1 MVGSNSGS
9 IRGINRWRGHGK
21 AWCYAARG
29 FSRWGG
35 RPNGSGGVLV
45 GLYSVSK
52 NEKKKEKKEKE
63 KKEKNKKKGGKK
75 GIESK
80 IR

>member
-1 MVGSNSGS
+1 M
-9 IRGINRWRGHGK
+9 
-21 AWCYAARG
+21 AQ
-29 FSRWGG
+29 
-35 RPNGSGGVLV
+35 GGVLV
-45 GLYSVSK
+45 GLYLVSK

>member
-1 MVGSNSGS
+1 M
-9 IRGINRWRGHGK
+9 RGRLEPKDTVERFG
-21 AWCYAARG
+21 
-29 FSRWGG
+29 
-35 RPNGSGGVLV
+35 GSGGVLV
-45 GLYSVSK
+45 GLYLSVK

>member
-1 MVGSNSGS
+1 MMS
-9 IRGINRWRGHGK
+9 
-21 AWCYAARG
+21 
-29 FSRWGG
+29 
-35 RPNGSGGVLV
+35 GSGGGLG
-45 GLYSVSK
+45 GLYLSVK

>member
-1 MVGSNSGS
+1 MLLAGLEPGTSPFSS
-9 IRGINRWRGHGK
+9 FLAKRSTK
-21 AWCYAARG
+21 DPG
-29 FSRWGG
+29 FSSVERF
-35 RPNGSGGVLV
+35 PGSGGVLV

>member
-1 MVGSNSGS
+1 M
-9 IRGINRWRGHGK
+9 RRPRFRREYR
-21 AWCYAARG
+21 A
-29 FSRWGG
+29 SRE
-35 RPNGSGGVLV
+35 GSGGVLV
-45 GLYSVSK
+45 GLYLVSK

>member
-1 MVGSNSGS
+1 MVLQSLAHED
-9 IRGINRWRGHGK
+9 RLR
-21 AWCYAARG
+21 
-29 FSRWGG
+29 
-35 RPNGSGGVLV
+35 GGVLV
-45 GLYSVSK
+45 GLYLSVK